1 MTVTAILP
9 VPESYVQRREAVFA
23 PVAGES
29 PLVRIVRALAA
40 VGDVV
45 VAAAQSL
52 ADEVRET
59 LAAQALPA
67 VRTVGARSP
76 GARADCIA
84 AGLAALGDGDG
95 PVLLH
100 DLTWPLIADATLD
113 AVLSAVHGGADA
125 VLPIRPVTDSVK
137 AVDARGAVTATLDRS
152 PLRTVQFPRGFDAAV
167 LERLLADGAADFDEL
182 GAALS
187 VGTPLTLVEGDTDT
201 MSFDLPA
208 DSAFLAAVI
217 AGR

>member
-1 MTVTAILP
+1 M
-9 VPESYVQRREAVFA
+9 
-23 PVAGES
+23 
-29 PLVRIVRALAA
+29 
-40 VGDVV
+40 
-45 VAAAQSL
+45 
-52 ADEVRET
+52 
-59 LAAQALPA
+59 
-67 VRTVGARSP
+67 
-76 GARADCIA
+76 
-84 AGLAALGDGDG
+84 
-95 PVLLH
+95 
-100 DLTWPLIADATLD
+100 
-113 AVLSAVHGGADA
+113 LSAGHGGADA

-187 VGTPLTLVEGDTDT
+187 AGTPLTLVEGDTDT

>member
-1 MTVTAILP
+1 VTAILP
-9 VPESYVQRREAVFA
+9 VPESYAQHREAVFA

-45 VAAAQSL
+45 VSAARPL

-59 LAAQALPA
+59 LAAQAFPA
-67 VRTVGARSP
+67 VRMVGTRSP
-76 GARADCIA
+76 GSRANCIA
-84 AGLAALGDGDG
+84 AGLAALGGGGG

-100 DLTWPLIADATLD
+100 DLTWPLIADTTLD
-113 AVLSAVHGGADA
+113 AVLSAVRGGAQA
-125 VLPIRPVTDSVK
+125 VLPICPVTDSVK

-152 PLRTVQFPRGFDAAV
+152 PLRTVQFPRGFDRAV
-167 LERLLADGAADFDEL
+167 LALLVADGPAPFDEL

-187 VGTPLTLVEGDTDT
+187 AGTPLTLLDGDSDT
-201 MSFDLPA
+201 KSFDLPA